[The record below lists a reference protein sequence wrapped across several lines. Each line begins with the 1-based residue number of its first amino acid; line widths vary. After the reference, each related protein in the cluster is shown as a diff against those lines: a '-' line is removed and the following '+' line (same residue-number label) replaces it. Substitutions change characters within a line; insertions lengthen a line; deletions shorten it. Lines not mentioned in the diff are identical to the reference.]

1 MKRTLLIA
9 ALFLGFSA
17 TSFADEAYVLKS
29 KGKEVIIT
37 DKQQVSETE
46 YVYKVR
52 DIQTGMDYNSLPTQV
67 QIVIN
72 THGKLVDMGLS
83 GNTGEWGGGGLYSE
97 ENLLNRVLFEAWE
110 SGVLT
115 YNIIFITG
123 DQHWAE

>member
-1 MKRTLLIA
+1 MKRTIIIT
-9 ALFLGFSA
+9 ALFLGFSVS
-17 TSFADEAYVLKS
+17 TFAKDAFVVDS
-29 KGKEVIIT
+29 KVKDVVIT
-37 DKQQVSETE
+37 DRQQVSETE

-52 DIQTGMDYNSLPTQV
+52 DIQTGMDYNSLPTQA

-83 GNTGEWGGGGLYSE
+83 GNIGEWGAGGLYSE